1 MTERNYNP
9 NQKENKAM
17 KKQDAI
23 SQPKAPV
30 AKESVPEEKKVEGKV
45 ESPTTVAKTEIKD
58 DITKTNEKKIGE
70 NVPKETKKKIKK
82 IKKDTA
88 IVNGKNLPISTKVG
102 GAIGRF
108 LKNKKIEVAI
118 KDLEAVIDMKKAVPM
133 RGEVPHRKGNIM
145 SGRFPQKAA
154 KEVIILLNS
163 LKGNTLANDM
173 DEPIIREVIS
183 NQAARPV
190 GKRGSTKKKR
200 THMTIIAKEVK
211 TKKSTEK
218 KETNNK
224 LGDKK

>member
-58 DITKTNEKKIGE
+58 DITKTNE
-70 NVPKETKKKIKK
+70 KKIKK